1 MTRTLQLP
9 DGTELVLTGDDPLWG
24 YDEESG
30 RTGGWDAAESV
41 LRDSEGKV
49 LRKVRKGRQRSNTE
63 PRQQGTADKAVAH
76 SRFVTLN
83 QFVDECA
90 KHFEPLTN
98 LVYTV
103 VFRFADAKT
112 NTVDVSIS
120 TIAGRLSVSDRSV
133 RRAIDTL
140 RDCQLITRTRRG
152 TRQGGASRYQIDV
165 RPADRLPDI
174 LAWKAANGRPQ
185 PAKRS
190 HQNNSQPVTRDQLGQ
205 FTTGQP

>member
-1 MTRTLQLP
+1 MNRTLALP
-9 DGTELVLTGDDPLWG
+9 DGTRLDLTGDDPLVG
-24 YDEESG
+24 IDSDTT
-30 RTGGWDAAESV
+30 RTARWDAAESV
-41 LRDSEGKV
+41 LRDSEGNV
-49 LRKVRKGRQRSNTE
+49 IRKVRKGRQRSHTE
-63 PRQQGTADKAVAH
+63 PKQQGTADKTIAY

-98 LVYTV
+98 AVYMV

-112 NTVDVSIS
+112 STVDVSIT

-140 RDCQLITRTRRG
+140 RECQLITRTRRG
-152 TRQGGASRYQIDV
+152 TRQGGASRYQIEA

-185 PAKRS
+185 QAKRS